1 MGNSFMKKYSF
12 TVILVISG
20 VFVLYMYNFNTVT
33 QLAKNLDVIIPY

>member
-1 MGNSFMKKYSF
+1 MKNYSF